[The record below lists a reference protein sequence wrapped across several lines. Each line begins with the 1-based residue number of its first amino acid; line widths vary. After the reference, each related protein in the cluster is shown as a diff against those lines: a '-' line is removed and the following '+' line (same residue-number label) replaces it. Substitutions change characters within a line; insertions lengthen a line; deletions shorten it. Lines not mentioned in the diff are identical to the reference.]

1 MTRRDIRRGTI
12 GTLLFSIL
20 AYAFIIIL
28 SFRHSSC
35 SRSDALAD
43 DGLPGVTWTDTL
55 SNSSS
60 DWSPLNPMDRD
71 IERFMQKWDIR
82 GMSIAVTRNDSLLYT
97 KGYGFADAEARIEMK
112 PTGIMRIASASK
124 LVTAIAAMKLIE
136 EGKMSLDSRI
146 FGPDGLIPD
155 PEYTEAMCDSRML
168 DITVDHLLRHM
179 GGFGLGAGDPMF
191 TTNEIIKAKH
201 LDHPLTREELI
212 RIVLG
217 RRIAFSPG
225 EGRRYSNF
233 GYMLL
238 STAMERVSGK
248 SYWDYVTDEILRP
261 AGCDNFR
268 PATNYYEERLEREVK
283 YYGPDNEDVEEFN
296 GSGRMVP
303 RVYGGNDIHALLG
316 AGGWLASAPELARLV
331 ASADADPRLKDV
343 ISPSSVAAL
352 TGWSEDENIAR
363 GWSETDEHGR
373 WTRTGTL
380 SSSHAL
386 IRRFPDGECWVL
398 LTNTGVWT
406 GHHFSGD
413 MLRLVDMLRSRY
425 SGSMPRRNLF

>member
-20 AYAFIIIL
+20 AYVFIIIFSL
-28 SFRHSSC
+28 RHSSC
-35 SRSDALAD
+35 SRNDAFAD
-43 DGLPGVTWTDTL
+43 DGLPGVPWTDTL
-55 SNSSS
+55 TNASSE
-60 DWSPLNPMDRD
+60 WAPLNQMDRD

-82 GMSIAVTRNDSLLYT
+82 GMSLAVTRHDSLLYT
-97 KGYGFADAEARIEMK
+97 KGYGFADAEAGIDMK
-112 PTGIMRIASASK
+112 PTSIMRIASASK

-136 EGKMSLDSRI
+136 EGKMTLDSRI
-146 FGPDGLIPD
+146 FGQGGLIPD
-155 PEYTEAMCDSRML
+155 TAFTNAMCESRMR

-179 GGFGLGAGDPMF
+179 AGFGRGAGDPMF
-191 TTNEIIKAKH
+191 TTNEIIKAKR
-201 LDHPLTREELI
+201 LDHAPSREELI

-217 RRIAFSPG
+217 RRMAFSPG

-238 STAMERVSGK
+238 SLAMERASGK
-248 SYWDYVTDEILRP
+248 SYWDYVTDSILIP
-261 AGCDNFR
+261 AGCAHFR
-268 PATNYYEERLEREVK
+268 PATNYYEERHEREVK
-283 YYGPDNEDVEEFN
+283 YYGPDNEEVEEYN

-303 RVYGGNDIHALLG
+303 RIYGGNDVNALLG

-331 ASADADPRLKDV
+331 ASADGDPRLKDV
-343 ISPSSVAAL
+343 ISRSSVADM
-352 TGWSEDENIAR
+352 TGWSEDDKLAR
-363 GWSETDEHGR
+363 GWSETDEHGK

-386 IRRFPDGECWVL
+386 IERFPNGECWVL

-406 GHHFSGD
+406 GHHFSHD
-413 MLRLVDMLRSRY
+413 MSRLVDMLRSRY